1 MPNLPAGDFCQT
13 LEYRPDRFPEQPSAG
28 PFFANM
34 GGFLLSLLFGFP
46 GIHPGAGDARSWAT
60 RRVTLPEGWQ
70 AIEVDRLWVR
80 GTPMKLCAKQGEFAR
95 LEPL

>member
-1 MPNLPAGDFCQT
+1 
-13 LEYRPDRFPEQPSAG
+13 
-28 PFFANM
+28 M

-46 GIHPGAGDARSWAT
+46 GIDPDAGELRGWAT

-80 GTPMKLCAKQGEFAR
+80 GTPMKLSARHGELAH
-95 LEPL
+95 LAPL